1 MTRLT
6 KNIIIFGCIVLIAI
20 FLRVWDLGKTPP
32 SPDWDEAALGY
43 NAYSILKTGK
53 DEYGNFLPLTIRSFD
68 DYKPPLYVYATIPFV
83 ALFGL
88 DTWVVRLPSV
98 IAGVLAVVGTFLLVN
113 ALLRYDISLERSR
126 AKRSGVMLNHWDTLP
141 VVSSFLLAI
150 SPWHIQFSRIAFEAN
165 LGVTLNIFG
174 VYFFIRGLQ
183 SKLFLSFSAI
193 AFGLALYAY
202 HSERLF
208 IPLLGII
215 LFVAFFREIKKL
227 GVSFL
232 LFIVVGFI
240 VVAPLV
246 PVFTSKTTLT
256 RLQGTSALA
265 DQTGLLARSV
275 SKIEDDLKA
284 RNILGPLFDN
294 RRIVWLQTV
303 ANGYLSHFSFRW
315 LFITG
320 DNQRHHAPGM
330 GLLYLFELP
339 FLLIGLYWTAKRTS
353 ILRNLLLPWFFVAP
367 IAASVTTELPHAIRT
382 LVFLPVFQVF
392 VAVGLLESYRFIAG
406 YDKWLRYVLFGT
418 FIFLSIWNIAYF
430 LHMYFVHM
438 NSEYSSSWQYG
449 YKEAVQYTKDNYE
462 KYDTFVV
469 SIKLE
474 QPHMFFLYFLK
485 YSPEAYLQAGGTKS
499 GGFKEN
505 QNSFG
510 KYEFR
515 EIHWDSEKR
524 DGKTLYIG
532 SPKEIPSGIETIR
545 YLDGTS
551 AIVMAE
557 R

>member
-1 MTRLT
+1 MTHKL
-6 KNIIIFGCIVLIAI
+6 KNIIVLGCIVLIAV
-20 FLRVWDLGKTPP
+20 FLRVWDLGNTPP
-32 SPDWDEAALGY
+32 SPDWDETALGY
-43 NAYSILKTGK
+43 NAYSILKTGR

-68 DYKPPLYVYATIPFV
+68 DYKPPLYVYVAIPFV
-83 ALFGL
+83 AFLGL

-98 IAGVLAVVGTFLLVN
+98 VAGVLAVIGTFLLVQE
-113 ALLRYDISLERSR
+113 LLRYDILRFDRKKTFKVLRVFWE
-126 AKRSGVMLNHWDTLP
+126 KLP
-141 VVSSFLLAI
+141 FVSAFLLAL

-174 VYFFIRGLQ
+174 VYFFVRGMK
-183 SKLFLSFSAI
+183 SKLFLSLSAV

-208 IPLLGII
+208 VPLLGVI
-215 LFVAFFREIKKL
+215 LFIIFFRDIKKM

-232 LFIVVGFI
+232 LFIVVGFA
-240 VVAPLV
+240 VTAPLI
-246 PVFTSKTTLT
+246 PIFTDKTTLT

-275 SKIEDDLKA
+275 GKIEDDLHA
-284 RNILGPLFDN
+284 GNTLGQIFDN

-303 ANGYLSHFSFRW
+303 AGGYLSHFSLRW

-339 FLLIGLYWTAKRTS
+339 FLLIGLYWTARRPS
-353 ILRNLLLPWFFVAP
+353 ILRSLLLPWFFVAP

-382 LVFLPVFQVF
+382 LVFLPTFQVF
-392 VAVGLLESYRFIAG
+392 VAVGLLESYEYIYRFS
-406 YDKWLRYVLFGT
+406 KVLRYMLSGT
-418 FIFLSIWNIAYF
+418 FVLLFALNILFF

-438 NSEYSSSWQYG
+438 NSEYSASWQYG
-449 YKEAVQYTKDNYE
+449 YKEAVQYTKDNYDR
-462 KYDTFVV
+462 YDKFVV

-485 YSPEAYLQAGGTKS
+485 YPPEEYLKAGGTKS

-515 EIHWDSEKR
+515 EIHWDSEIK

-532 SPKEIPSGIETIR
+532 TPKEISSGIEIIR
-545 YLDGTS
+545 YLDSKS
-551 AIVMAE
+551 AFVVAD